1 MTDKLRWGLIGLGGI
16 ARQFAKGLVK
26 SETGVL
32 VAAGS
37 RSQESADRFAGDFGL
52 ERAYPSYEELL
63 ADSAVDAVYIA
74 TPHPL
79 HAEWAVKTAEAG
91 KHILCEKP
99 IGLNHAQAMGMIEA
113 AVRHDVFLME
123 AFMYRCH
130 PQTQKVVDLVKD
142 GAIGEVRAMQ
152 GTFGF
157 HAGFNPEGR
166 LFAQELGGGG
176 ILDVGCYPVSMAR
189 LIAGVATGADFA
201 NPVEV
206 TGQGHLIATG
216 VDSWAFATL
225 TFDGGIIAQ
234 VGTAVELNLDNTFSI
249 FGSEGK
255 INISNPWTPARDG
268 GNAVFS
274 LHRSGAKAECVTVAS
289 TVSLYG
295 AEADTVA
302 RSLDGR
308 QGRSP
313 AMSWDDTLGNME
325 TLDRWRAAIGLVY
338 DAEKPDHPVRTL
350 HGRPLTRRTSAPMTY
365 ASVPGVELPLSRLV
379 MGCDNQPSTS
389 HATAIFDEYFE
400 CGGNT
405 FDTAHIYGGG
415 EQERLLGWWMKHR
428 GIRDQV
434 AVISKGAHSPNCFP
448 AKVSDQLRQSL
459 DRLQTDRADVY
470 FLHRDNLDVP
480 VAEFIDVLNEHVEAG
495 RIGAFGGSNW
505 TAARIAEANAYAEQ
519 SGKRGFA
526 AVSNNFSLARMI
538 DPVWPGCIAA
548 SDPEY
553 RQYLEQ
559 TQLCLMP
566 WSSQAR
572 GFFTGRAH
580 PEDLSDDQL
589 VRCWYSDG
597 NFKRLERARQ
607 LASERGVLPI
617 NVALAFVLCQPF
629 PTHPLIGPR
638 TLAELRTSLP
648 ALDVH
653 LTAAEVTWLNLEE
666 DA

>member
-1 MTDKLRWGLIGLGGI
+1 M
-16 ARQFAKGLVK
+16 
-26 SETGVL
+26 
-32 VAAGS
+32 
-37 RSQESADRFAGDFGL
+37 
-52 ERAYPSYEELL
+52 
-63 ADSAVDAVYIA
+63 
-74 TPHPL
+74 
-79 HAEWAVKTAEAG
+79 
-91 KHILCEKP
+91 
-99 IGLNHAQAMGMIEA
+99 
-113 AVRHDVFLME
+113 
-123 AFMYRCH
+123 
-130 PQTQKVVDLVKD
+130 
-142 GAIGEVRAMQ
+142 
-152 GTFGF
+152 
-157 HAGFNPEGR
+157 
-166 LFAQELGGGG
+166 
-176 ILDVGCYPVSMAR
+176 
-189 LIAGVATGADFA
+189 
-201 NPVEV
+201 
-206 TGQGHLIATG
+206 
-216 VDSWAFATL
+216 
-225 TFDGGIIAQ
+225 
-234 VGTAVELNLDNTFSI
+234 
-249 FGSEGK
+249 
-255 INISNPWTPARDG
+255 
-268 GNAVFS
+268 
-274 LHRSGAKAECVTVAS
+274 TVAS

-365 ASVPGVELPLSRLV
+365 ASVPGAELPLSRLV

-428 GIRDQV
+428 GIRDLV

-548 SDPEY
+548 SRSRRRWSAAVVSSTSLTKLWAALSH
-553 RQYLEQ
+553 RQPQ
-559 TQLCLMP
+559 HPPRPTPMCC
-566 WSSQAR
+566 SA
-572 GFFTGRAH
+572 GFA
-580 PEDLSDDQL
+580 
-589 VRCWYSDG
+589 
-597 NFKRLERARQ
+597 A
-607 LASERGVLPI
+607 
-617 NVALAFVLCQPF
+617 VALPSIIPPMAPSEVVIPMGACS
-629 PTHPLIGPR
+629 
-638 TLAELRTSLP
+638 ASSLR
-648 ALDVH
+648 
-653 LTAAEVTWLNLEE
+653 WR
-666 DA
+666 